1 LLLLYRRLGRA
12 TGHGIHTLSG
22 CHHWRLVGVVT
33 QADMQLRIQRAWLP
47 GARQD
52 LGSFDSE
59 FVVGGIYHYYL
70 QEQTKGSCDNLGA
83 RALSLDTIDKS
94 ETGSSF
100 ISLLVSVALLSR
112 EGQSLKDALSHHIS
126 DPLAGILPA
135 KDGGLREATKL
146 WHKC

>member
-1 LLLLYRRLGRA
+1 
-12 TGHGIHTLSG
+12 
-22 CHHWRLVGVVT
+22 
-33 QADMQLRIQRAWLP
+33 MQLRIQRAWLP

-100 ISLLVSVALLSR
+100 ISLLVSVALHPGKANLSKTLCLTIYQTR
-112 EGQSLKDALSHHIS
+112 WQGFSQRKT
-126 DPLAGILPA
+126 
-135 KDGGLREATKL
+135 GGSGKLRNYGTSVE
-146 WHKC
+146 